1 MMAWKMA
8 WREARASAPK
18 FVFVIFG
25 VAAGV
30 GALTGVRGFSAAFFE
45 TLKREARTLMAADL
59 TIRQFGDA
67 AERQKQEIDL
77 WISRGA
83 RLSRI
88 TETVS
93 MMARE
98 GASPVLVSVK
108 ALDPHTYPWY
118 GKVELDPPVALA
130 KVLNKDTIA
139 VSDDLVVRLNLQAGS
154 TVKLGTAE
162 FTVCGV
168 VRMEPDRMTG
178 SLNVGPRV
186 MITREGLERSGLITF
201 GSRAS
206 QRFLFKLPSAPAPV
220 IDVQHMRDGLKK
232 AFPEAQV
239 VDYRETHPAIT
250 RALDR
255 STTFLSLVSLIA
267 LIVGALGVATAIYAH
282 LQQRLDT
289 IAILKCLGAKSSRIM
304 GIYTMQTMLLG
315 LTGGLAGIAVGAV
328 VQRLFPVLL
337 ARYFQFDSI
346 PWNAS
351 FALEGIGAGILV
363 TLLFTI
369 PPLLAVRDVK
379 PAMIFRREMPEV
391 RARWTAR
398 LRQQVPALL
407 SGALI
412 LAGLGGIAGWLAESP
427 KMGAYFI
434 GGLAVA
440 LLLLAAIAWL
450 LLRGLKLF
458 VRWSPLRLP
467 MAARHGIAN
476 IYRPGNHAPSVLVA
490 LGIGVMFT
498 LTIYLV
504 QTSLL
509 TEVASAAPK
518 GAPNVFMINIMDRD
532 RDAVNTFLTA
542 QKDALARPRLSSLSP
557 ARLTLVNGAPVE
569 KFDLKGFN
577 RRARFTRQVSWTDAK
592 PDDFQIRKG
601 AWWTAAD
608 QDRLMSVSETTA
620 ELLRIEPGMTLRWES
635 VGRSFDVKVAA
646 IHRLESVRP
655 GSDDDFVFNH
665 SALQGLPTQW
675 LGTVRLPPASIA
687 VFQREAYKR
696 FPSVTV
702 INVAEVINIVQEV
715 VDQVSLVVRFISAFA
730 ILAGAIILAST
741 VAGTRLRRTRESAV
755 LKTLGARRRLLISI
769 FSVEFAILGLVA
781 GVMGAALAT
790 TFSRLL
796 LLRFLDA
803 RWRFEWA
810 PNLTTIALTTLLAI
824 AAGWLASIRILS
836 QRPLEVLRD
845 E

>member
-1 MMAWKMA
+1 MA

-30 GALTGVRGFSAAFFE
+30 GALTGVRGFSSAFFE
-45 TLKREARTLMAADL
+45 ALKREARTLMAADL
-59 TIRQFGDA
+59 TVRQFGDA
-67 AERQKQEIDL
+67 TKPQIQEMDK
-77 WISRGA
+77 WIAKGA
-83 RLSRI
+83 RLSHI

-98 GASPVLVSVK
+98 GESPVLVSVK
-108 ALDPHTYPWY
+108 ALDPLTYPWY
-118 GKVELDPPVALA
+118 GKVELEPAAPLA
-130 KVLNKDTIA
+130 QVLNKDTIA
-139 VSDDLVVRLNLQAGS
+139 VSDDLSLRLNLKVGS
-154 TVKLGTAE
+154 AVKLGAAE
-162 FTVCGV
+162 YAVCGV
-168 VRMEPDRMTG
+168 VKMEPDRMTG
-178 SLNVGPRV
+178 SLNIGPRV
-186 MITREGLERSGLITF
+186 MITRDGLERSGLMIY

-206 QRFLFKLPSAPAPV
+206 QRFLFKLPVAPP
-220 IDVQHMRDGLKK
+220 IEVQQIRDGLKK

-239 VDYRETHPAIT
+239 VDYRETNPAIT

-289 IAILKCLGAKSSRIM
+289 IAILKCLGARSSQIM

-315 LTGGLAGIAVGAV
+315 LTGGLAGVIVGAA
-328 VQRLFPVLL
+328 VQALFPILL
-337 ARYFQFDSI
+337 ARYFPFQSI
-346 PWNAS
+346 PWSPS
-351 FALEGIGAGILV
+351 FALEGIAVGILV

-369 PPLLAVRDVK
+369 PPLLAVREVK

-391 RARWTAR
+391 RAAWAVR
-398 LRQQVPALL
+398 LRKQLPSIL

-427 KMGAYFI
+427 QMGAYFI
-434 GGLAVA
+434 GGLAAA

-467 MAARHGIAN
+467 MALRHGMAN

-504 QTSLL
+504 QTTLL
-509 TEVASAAPK
+509 KDVAGAAPK
-518 GAPNVFMINIMDRD
+518 GAPNVFLINVTDRD
-532 RDAVNTFLTA
+532 RDAVSAFLA
-542 QKDALARPRLSSLSP
+542 QQKDAVVKPRLSSLSP
-557 ARLTLVNGAPVE
+557 ARLVLVNGTPVE
-569 KFDLKGFN
+569 KFELKGFN
-577 RRARFTRQVSWTDAK
+577 RRTRFTRQVTWVDAK
-592 PDDFQIRKG
+592 PDDLQLRKG
-601 AWWTAAD
+601 AWWSPAD
-608 QDRLMSVSETTA
+608 PDKLMSISETSA
-620 ELLRIEPGMTLRWES
+620 EMLKIEPGMTLRWES
-635 VGRSFDVKVAA
+635 VGKSFDVKVAA
-646 IHRLESVRP
+646 IHRVESVRP
-655 GSDDDFVFNH
+655 GSDDEFLFNRA
-665 SALQGLPTQW
+665 ALQGLPTQW
-675 LGTVRLPPASIA
+675 LGTVRLPPASIG

-781 GVMGAALAT
+781 GIMGAGLAT

-796 LLRFLDA
+796 LIRFLDA
-803 RWRFEWA
+803 KWSFAWA
-810 PNLTTIALTTLLAI
+810 PNMTTIALTTLLAV

>member
-18 FVFVIFG
+18 FIFVIFG

-30 GALTGVRGFSAAFFE
+30 GALTGVRGFSSAFFE
-45 TLKREARTLMAADL
+45 ALKREARTLMAADL
-59 TIRQFGDA
+59 TVRQFGDA
-67 AERQKQEIDL
+67 TKPQTQEMDK
-77 WISRGA
+77 WIARGA
-83 RLSRI
+83 RLSHI

-98 GASPVLVSVK
+98 GESPVLVSVK
-108 ALDPHTYPWY
+108 ALDPNTYPWY
-118 GKVELDPPVALA
+118 GKVELEPVAPLA
-130 KVLNKDTIA
+130 QVLNKDTIA
-139 VSDDLVVRLNLQAGS
+139 ISDDLSLRLNLRVGS
-154 TVKLGTAE
+154 SVKLGTAAY
-162 FTVCGV
+162 TVCGV
-168 VRMEPDRMTG
+168 VKMEPDRMTG
-178 SLNVGPRV
+178 SLNIGPRV
-186 MITREGLERSGLITF
+186 MITREGLERSGLMIY

-206 QRFLFKLPSAPAPV
+206 QRFLFKLPAAPA
-220 IDVQHMRDGLKK
+220 IDVQQIRDGLKR

-239 VDYRETHPAIT
+239 VDYRETNPAIT

-289 IAILKCLGAKSSRIM
+289 IAILKCLGARSSQIM

-315 LTGGLAGIAVGAV
+315 LTGGLAGVIVGAG
-328 VQRLFPVLL
+328 VQALFPILL
-337 ARYFQFDSI
+337 ARYFQFQSI
-346 PWNAS
+346 PWSPS
-351 FALEGIGAGILV
+351 FALEGIAAGILV

-391 RARWTAR
+391 RARWAIR
-398 LRQQVPALL
+398 LRKQLPSIL

-412 LAGLGGIAGWLAESP
+412 LTGLGGIAGWLAESP
-427 KMGAYFI
+427 QMGAYFI
-434 GGLAVA
+434 GGLALA

-467 MAARHGIAN
+467 MALRHGMAN

-504 QTSLL
+504 QTTLL
-509 TEVASAAPK
+509 KEVAGAAPK
-518 GAPNVFMINIMDRD
+518 GAPNVFMINVTDRD
-532 RDAVNTFLTA
+532 RDAVNAFLA
-542 QKDALARPRLSSLSP
+542 EQKDAVVRPRLSSLSP
-557 ARLTLVNGAPVE
+557 ARLILVNGTPVE
-569 KFDLKGFN
+569 KFVLKGFN
-577 RRARFTRQVSWTDAK
+577 RRARFTRQVTWVDAK
-592 PDDFQIRKG
+592 PDDLQLRKG

-608 QDRLMSVSETTA
+608 QDKLMSVSENSA
-620 ELLRIEPGMTLRWES
+620 EMLKIEPGMTLRWES
-635 VGRSFDVKVAA
+635 VGKSFDVKVAA
-646 IHRLESVRP
+646 IHRVESVRP
-655 GSDDDFVFNH
+655 GSDDEFLFNRA
-665 SALQGLPTQW
+665 ALQGLPTQW

-781 GVMGAALAT
+781 GIMGAGLAT

-796 LLRFLDA
+796 LIRFLDA
-803 RWRFEWA
+803 KWSFAWA
-810 PNLTTIALTTLLAI
+810 PNLTTIALTTLLAV